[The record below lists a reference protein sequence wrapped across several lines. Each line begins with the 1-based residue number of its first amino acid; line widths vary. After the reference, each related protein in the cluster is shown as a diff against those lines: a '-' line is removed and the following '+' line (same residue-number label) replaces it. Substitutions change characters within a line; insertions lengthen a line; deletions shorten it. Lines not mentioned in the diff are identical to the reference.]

1 MNPKPQTVQSL
12 IPAEAFFPVTCH
24 PDLSRRRFL
33 VGVGALVG
41 ATAAGRSPGDA
52 ASDSGTGVIQ
62 KYATVAEDP
71 WAVAHGIRAMGR
83 DFRLREGR
91 LAVDHLL
98 ENVSISLPTN
108 GTSVLA
114 FAPDVEVHPNAFLA
128 EAFLEPG
135 VPLRHVFT
143 HHGSRRTLEDL
154 VKGARALFRP
164 QRVIS
169 EPNALPWSLIAFT
182 RTTSPVRRRW
192 TDAWGEPVDLDVVVE
207 SALQMHERA
216 SLPLVEAMREK
227 RPEAAKAPVH
237 SFTCGGTHM
246 LYALLTAVHAGYRGT
261 DRLERVRRQ
270 VDLMVWRLDADVDLM
285 ERFYKE
291 RAAAQGV
298 SWYLLDSKLKL
309 LGHAEECLAFA
320 ERRGLVIFSAA
331 QQAHRRAAVNRVR
344 DMLDDL
350 GRRGLEE
357 PRAQD
362 KELFHQLIG
371 DACHARHGLTLT

>member
-1 MNPKPQTVQSL
+1 MNPKPETLRSL
-12 IPAEAFFPVTCH
+12 ILAEAFFPATCH

-41 ATAAGRSPGDA
+41 ATVAGPTPSDA
-52 ASDSGTGVIQ
+52 ASDDGTRVIQ
-62 KYATVAEDP
+62 KYATVPEDP

-83 DFRLREGR
+83 DFRVRDGR
-91 LAVDHLL
+91 LAVNHLL
-98 ENVSISLPTN
+98 ENVSISLPAN
-108 GTSVLA
+108 GTNVLA

-128 EAFLEPG
+128 EALLEPG
-135 VPLRHVFT
+135 VPLDRAFT

-164 QRVIS
+164 QRVSS

-182 RTTSPVRRRW
+182 RTTSPVRGRW
-192 TDAWGEPVDLDVVVE
+192 TNAWGEPVDLDVLVE
-207 SALQMHERA
+207 TALQMHERA
-216 SLPLVEAMREK
+216 SLPLLEDMRAS

-270 VDLMVWRLDADVDLM
+270 VDLMVWRLGADVNLM

-291 RAAAQGV
+291 RTAPRGA

-320 ERRGLVIFSAA
+320 ERRGLVTLTAG
-331 QQAHRRAAVNRVR
+331 QQAHRRVAVNWVR

-357 PRAQD
+357 ARAQN
-362 KELFHQLIG
+362 KELFHQLVG